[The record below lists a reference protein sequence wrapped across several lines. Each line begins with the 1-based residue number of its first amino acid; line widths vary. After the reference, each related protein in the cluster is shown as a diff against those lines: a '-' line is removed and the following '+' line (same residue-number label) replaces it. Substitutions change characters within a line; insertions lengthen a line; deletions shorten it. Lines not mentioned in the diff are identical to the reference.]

1 MNTPEG
7 RISSNIAPYY
17 PDSLEAYS
25 QNVNIANVRDKVYGY
40 FVCWIVATYDA
51 LPESE
56 TNKIGKVASQF
67 SMGEKNVQAAL
78 EYRERY
84 RDVIE
89 ARITL
94 NDAYSNPAE
103 VQKDSQTSAET
114 VLFDA
119 QNRKDPLLSFDN
131 EQS

>member
-25 QNVNIANVRDKVYGY
+25 QNVNIANVRDKEYGY
-40 FVCWIVATYDA
+40 FVCWIVAAHDA

-56 TNKIGKVASQF
+56 TNKIGKVAVQF

-94 NDAYSNPAE
+94 NNAYSNPAE
-103 VQKDSQTSAET
+103 VQKDSQTIAEK

-131 EQS
+131 EQG

>member
-40 FVCWIVATYDA
+40 FVCWIVAAYDA

-103 VQKDSQTSAET
+103 VQKDSHTSAET